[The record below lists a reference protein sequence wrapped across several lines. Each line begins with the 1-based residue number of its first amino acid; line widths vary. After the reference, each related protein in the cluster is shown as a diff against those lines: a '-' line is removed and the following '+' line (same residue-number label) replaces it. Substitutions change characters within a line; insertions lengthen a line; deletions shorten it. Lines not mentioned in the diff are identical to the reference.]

1 MSWHKCFLC
10 GCEYR
15 DDSSESR
22 FGYCPGCRES
32 MERQKQQERQERD
45 DQSQDARKQDRN
57 HHLI

>member
-22 FGYCPGCRES
+22 FGYCPGCRRATTVKKEAPKKTKKGTTNEIRS
-32 MERQKQQERQERD
+32 K
-45 DQSQDARKQDRN
+45 K
-57 HHLI
+57 HV

>member
-45 DQSQDARKQDRN
+45 DQSQDARKQD
-57 HHLI
+57 

>member
-22 FGYCPGCRES
+22 FGYCPGCRDNLKREEKQRQEQQKGQS
-32 MERQKQQERQERD
+32 KDGQKQ
-45 DQSQDARKQDRN
+45 
-57 HHLI
+57 L

>member
-22 FGYCPGCRES
+22 FGYCPGCREHE
-32 MERQKQQERQERD
+32 ERKEQPRTPGNRTKTTTLYKEV
-45 DQSQDARKQDRN
+45 
-57 HHLI
+57 I

>member
-22 FGYCPGCRES
+22 FGYCPGCREHE
-32 MERQKQQERQERD
+32 ERKEQPQGGA
-45 DQSQDARKQDRN
+45 SQDARKQGRN